1 MRFFVKETNN
11 SKLKPDF
18 IELKILIASI
28 PCIIVLV
35 AVGLFITY
43 GIETPALQCVLS
55 ILLGLV
61 YTFGHF
67 KYCIWLVNKGVLVWP
82 RKVTKRWSN
91 ECK

>member
-1 MRFFVKETNN
+1 MKETNN

-43 GIETPALQCVLS
+43 SVKTPMLQCILS
-55 ILLGLV
+55 IVLGLI

-67 KYCIWLVNKGVLVWP
+67 KYCIWLVNKGFLVWP
-82 RKVTKRWSN
+82 RKVSERRSN
-91 ECK
+91 EHK